1 MEILIIALIFG
12 SVATPMAVHQA
23 EKIDAK
29 EGVSE
34 MVQALG
40 DRQPAKVR
48 KKK

>member
-12 SVATPMAVHQA
+12 SVATPMAVHNA
-23 EKIDAK
+23 DKIAAK
-29 EGVSE
+29 EGVVE

-40 DRQPAKVR
+40 DRQPAKVS